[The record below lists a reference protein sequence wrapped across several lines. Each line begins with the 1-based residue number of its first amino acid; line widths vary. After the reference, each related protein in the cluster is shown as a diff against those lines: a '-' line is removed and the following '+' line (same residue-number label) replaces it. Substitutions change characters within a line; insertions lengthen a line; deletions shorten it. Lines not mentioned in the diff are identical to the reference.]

1 MYRTGDLAR
10 WRADGVLV
18 FVGRADDQVKLRG
31 FRIEPAEI
39 EAVLRSHAFV
49 AQAVVVA
56 RGEGSEKRLIAY
68 VVPTPGY
75 ALDADVL
82 RAHAGER
89 LPEYMVPWR
98 YVELEKLPLTPNGK
112 LDRRALP
119 AVEALEAG
127 AGRPARNPTE
137 EVLCA
142 LFAEVL
148 GVTAVSIDDNFFAL
162 GGHSL
167 LATRLISRVRGSL
180 GVELSIRSLFEAPM
194 VSLLAELVQKQQP
207 AKIRS
212 DFEVLL
218 PIREGGTLRPLF
230 CVHPATGLSWSYARL
245 IPHIPAG
252 HPIYGLQAASLTRA
266 GGNHDS
272 IAEMAAEY
280 LKIIRAIQPS
290 GPYNLLGWSFGGLVA
305 HAIATELQSLNE
317 QVSLLALLDS
327 YPPLEGQDTSRFMP
341 PEIDLQN
348 MLEHLGSENCL
359 HSCPENDLRLIE
371 QSYWKNVHIVPTFA
385 RRNFDGEALLFVSNA
400 GTAQMQ
406 AETWRSYVAGRI
418 EVHEIDCAHEAMM
431 DRDPAAEIGAVLA
444 RELVKQAPAPH
455 PTSPWRTK

>member
-1 MYRTGDLAR
+1 
-10 WRADGVLV
+10 
-18 FVGRADDQVKLRG
+18 
-31 FRIEPAEI
+31 
-39 EAVLRSHAFV
+39 
-49 AQAVVVA
+49 
-56 RGEGSEKRLIAY
+56 
-68 VVPTPGY
+68 
-75 ALDADVL
+75 
-82 RAHAGER
+82 
-89 LPEYMVPWR
+89 MVPWR

-119 AVEALEAG
+119 AVEAVGAG
-127 AGRPARNPTE
+127 AGRTARNPTE

-180 GVELSIRSLFEAPM
+180 GVELSIRSLFEAPT
-194 VSLLAELVQKQQP
+194 VALLTELMQKQQP
-207 AKIRS
+207 GKGRS
-212 DFEVLL
+212 DFDVLL
-218 PIREGGTLRPLF
+218 PIREGGALRPLF

-317 QVSLLALLDS
+317 QISLLALLDS
-327 YPPLEGQDTSRFMP
+327 YPPLEGQDTSRFMS

-359 HSCPENDLRLIE
+359 NSCAENDLGLIE

-385 RRNFDGEALLFVSNA
+385 RRNFDGEALLFVSRA
-400 GTAQMQ
+400 WTAQMQ

-418 EVHEIDCAHEAMM
+418 KVHEIDCAHEAMM
-431 DRDPAAEIGAVLA
+431 DRDPAAEIGTVLA
-444 RELVKQAPAPH
+444 RELVKQTAAPQSTH
-455 PTSPWRTK
+455 PWRTK